1 MRREQQI
8 PLFLWVATALVA
20 HALGGGGATKVAQ
33 QLEETMDIGSFASA
47 VRAKAK
53 FAGPTEVTFE
63 EAKPEEAEDTPE
75 PDDTAVPK
83 DESDAEEPTD
93 VDPDVED
100 DDDKSEEN
108 VEVEEE
114 KPEEKKEPEKAEE
127 KPAEPKPEEQPVLEE
142 KPPELSLAEK
152 PKPKPQ
158 PLDNRRVAVQQ
169 HVEDE
174 NQEDNPN
181 ARFAG
186 EHANRVTEE
195 TQAQITS
202 TDQNAKQT
210 SAGNNFQGTQPD
222 PGNSEESKVAQSDE
236 NQTEDDRPGAGERSR
251 AAAAAR
257 ASSAPMQKAPAL
269 PTVVPQSAQ
278 EAQTAREA
286 RAATEAREGMV
297 ETHHHGGGAWGIARA
312 REAEAEQKA
321 QKARKARE
329 AREAIRQAFQKKKK
343 NQPLFGFGSTT
354 TTENGVRLSL
364 SQDMA
369 EEVIGHDQ
377 LDNLQEEVGKRR
389 LSQHRG
395 SWTNVG
401 LEKWHGAIENYVASV
416 KPGNQTALNTARVP
430 FAAYLNQIHQRLH
443 QVFAHGFLGHLEQ
456 LPPKHPL
463 NNPDMSTHVEIALSR
478 EDGRIVKMGITKSSG
493 VTAFDVGA
501 LESVSKAAPYGPPP
515 GSIVSSDGNVY
526 LHWEFHRNRNYACS
540 TYFARPYIIDA
551 GQSPAPPRVE
561 PPPKPDERENRKPD
575 ERSGALEPNRKPDG
589 HNESKEESRADN
601 SG

>member
-20 HALGGGGATKVAQ
+20 HALGGGGATEMAQ
-33 QLEETMDIGSFASA
+33 RLEETMDIGSFASA

-53 FAGPTEVTFE
+53 FIGPVEVTFE
-63 EAKPEEAEDTPE
+63 ETLPEEEDDAPQPEDT
-75 PDDTAVPK
+75 DAPK
-83 DESDAEEPTD
+83 SDSDEETPTD
-93 VDPDVED
+93 VDPKADESDTETD
-100 DDDKSEEN
+100 DDVK
-108 VEVEEE
+108 VEEE
-114 KPEEKKEPEKAEE
+114 KEQPPEEEKEPEKE
-127 KPAEPKPEEQPVLEE
+127 KPKEKPPEVIPPEE
-142 KPPELSLAEK
+142 KPPELTIAQK
-152 PKPKPQ
+152 PKPKTVP
-158 PLDNRRVAVQQ
+158 NRRIAVQQ
-169 HVEDE
+169 HVQDQ
-174 NQEDNPN
+174 NQDDNPD

-186 EHANRVTEE
+186 EHANRVAEE
-195 TQAQITS
+195 TQASITS
-202 TDQNAKQT
+202 TDQNASET
-210 SAGNNFQGTQPD
+210 SAGNTFVGSHPE

-236 NQTEDDRPGAGERSR
+236 NTVEDDRPGAGAQASPAR
-251 AAAAAR
+251 AAR
-257 ASSAPMQKAPAL
+257 ASAAAMRQSPRLPAST
-269 PTVVPQSAQ
+269 PQ
-278 EAQTAREA
+278 EAQNAQKAREA
-286 RAATEAREGMV
+286 RAETEAREGMF
-297 ETHHHGGGAWGIARA
+297 ETHHQAGSAWAIARA
-312 REAEAEQKA
+312 QEAQAAQEA

-329 AREAIRQAFQKKKK
+329 AREKLRAFQKKK
-343 NQPLFGFGSTT
+343 NEPLFGYGSTS

-369 EEVIGHDQ
+369 QDVIGRDH
-377 LDNLQEEVGKRR
+377 LDNLKEEVGRRR

-401 LEKWHGAIENYVASV
+401 LDRWRGAIENYVANV

-463 NNPDMSTHVEIALSR
+463 NNQEMSTHLEIALSR
-478 EDGRIVKMGITKSSG
+478 EDGRIVKMGVTKSSG

-540 TYFARPYIIDA
+540 TYFARPYIIDV
-551 GQSPAPPRVE
+551 GQEPAPPRVE

-575 ERSGALEPNRKPDG
+575 ERSGALEPENQRDRP
-589 HNESKEESRADN
+589 NQSRTP
-601 SG
+601 G

>member
-33 QLEETMDIGSFASA
+33 QIEETMDIGSFASA

-53 FAGPTEVTFE
+53 FAGPVEVTFE
-63 EAKPEEAEDTPE
+63 EAPPEEEDEEDAPE
-75 PDDTAVPK
+75 PDDTRAPETYSDEETPTDIEPDE
-83 DESDAEEPTD
+83 DESDVKTDEE
-93 VDPDVED
+93 
-100 DDDKSEEN
+100 

-114 KPEEKKEPEKAEE
+114 KEDPVEEEKEPEKEKPKEE
-127 KPAEPKPEEQPVLEE
+127 KPPEVIPAEE
-142 KPPELSLAEK
+142 KPPELTIAQK
-152 PKPKPQ
+152 PKPKMEP
-158 PLDNRRVAVQQ
+158 NRRIAVRQ
-169 HVEDE
+169 HVDDQ
-174 NQEDNPN
+174 NQDDNPN

-195 TQAQITS
+195 TQASITS
-202 TDQNAKQT
+202 TDQNASDT
-210 SAGNNFQGTQPD
+210 SAGNTFRGSHSE
-222 PGNSEESKVAQSDE
+222 PGNSEETKVAQSDE
-236 NQTEDDRPGAGERSR
+236 NDAEDDRPGASAQAGLAR
-251 AAAAAR
+251 AAR
-257 ASSAPMQKAPAL
+257 PSSAAMARSPSPPSVTPREAQKA
-269 PTVVPQSAQ
+269 QS
-278 EAQTAREA
+278 AREA
-286 RAATEAREGMV
+286 RAATEAREGMF
-297 ETHHHGGGAWGIARA
+297 ETHHEGGGAWAIARA
-312 REAEAEQKA
+312 REAQAAQEA

-329 AREAIRQAFQKKKK
+329 AREKLRAFQQKR
-343 NQPLFGFGSTT
+343 NQPLFGYGSTA

-369 EEVIGHDQ
+369 QEVIGRDQ
-377 LDNLQEEVGKRR
+377 LDNLKEEVGKRR

-401 LEKWHGAIENYVASV
+401 LDRWRGAIENYVANV

-456 LPPKHPL
+456 LPSDHPL
-463 NNPDMSTHVEIALSR
+463 NNQDMSTHLEIALSR
-478 EDGRIVKMGITKSSG
+478 EDGRIVKMGVTKSSG

-540 TYFARPYIIDA
+540 TYFARPYIIDV
-551 GQSPAPPRVE
+551 GQEPAPPRVE
-561 PPPKPDERENRKPD
+561 PPPKPDERENRQPD
-575 ERSGALEPNRKPDG
+575 ERSGALEPR
-589 HNESKEESRADN
+589 NERDRPVQSRTP
-601 SG
+601 G